1 MTAPFE
7 IINPTGSAPF
17 VLICDH
23 ASRRLPEGYGTLGLD
38 ESALMRHIGW
48 DIGAADVTRRLS
60 ARFNATAIFSGFSR
74 LLIDCNRAPDDPTL
88 VCRVSDGTVV
98 PGNRQVDQA
107 ERAQRLERF
116 HAPYH
121 QAIAAHLDQRLARGE
136 VPAIVSIHSFTPVM
150 KSVVRPWHVGILWDA
165 DPRLPVPLMGA
176 LAAQGDIVVGDNE
189 PYSGK
194 TETGYSI
201 RIHGADRGLPHVLV
215 ELRQDLIDTH
225 QGAAAWSERFARALE
240 GALADGMPYRRQAGA

>member
-23 ASRRLPEGYGTLGLD
+23 AARTMPDGYGTLGLD
-38 ESALMRHIGW
+38 DSELLRHIGW

-98 PGNRQVDQA
+98 PGNRQVDAA
-107 ERAQRLERF
+107 ERARRLELY

-121 QAIAAHLDQRLARGE
+121 RAVAAHLDQLTARGE

-150 KSVVRPWHVGILWDA
+150 KSVVRPWHVGILWDE
-165 DPRLPVPLMGA
+165 DPRLPVPLMRA

-225 QGAAAWSERFARALE
+225 HGAADWSERFARALE
-240 GALADGMPYRRQAGA
+240 SALAEGMPYQRQARA

>member
-38 ESALMRHIGW
+38 EAALMRHIGW

-240 GALADGMPYRRQAGA
+240 GALADGMPYQRQAGA